1 VPRSTDTWSWVTRQI
16 AEEQARMTTI
26 EPAGDPE
33 GFTGDV
39 TGLGLSDVIQLNGH
53 NGFSGCIT
61 VQQGSRIG
69 RIFFREGKIIHA
81 EQGGKLGEEAFYDI
95 MEWRSGHFSLE
106 RNVSTTSYTIQKN
119 TQFILM
125 EAHRL
130 MDERRAGRAT
140 PPPVPPAATPT
151 PTSPALALLDRV
163 KGAGSVSYA
172 VLLAKDGTCVEDSSF
187 AGAALAGRT
196 AYLAMMGSRLGA
208 SLGAGETR
216 SVALHGKAQHLLLLA
231 SKSHYLGVLADGA
244 AELGAVEADVLKL
257 LGTGH

>member
-1 VPRSTDTWSWVTRQI
+1 
-16 AEEQARMTTI
+16 MTTN

-39 TGLGLSDVIQLNGH
+39 TGLGLSDVIQLNGQ

-61 VQQGSRIG
+61 VQQGSRVG

-106 RNVSTTSYTIQKN
+106 RNVSTTSHTIQKSA
-119 TQFILM
+119 QFMLM

-140 PPPVPPAATPT
+140 PPSAPVAAPPAPAPA
-151 PTSPALALLDRV
+151 SPAAALLERV
-163 KGAGSVSYA
+163 KGAPGVTYA
-172 VLLAKDGTCVEDSSF
+172 ALLGKDGTCVEDASF
-187 AGAALAGRT
+187 AGTALAGRA
-196 AYLAMMGSRLGA
+196 AYLAMMGNRLGA

-216 SVALHGKAQHLLLLA
+216 SLALHGKAQHLLLLA
-231 SKSHYLGVLADGA
+231 SKSHYLGVIADGTT
-244 AELGAVEADVLKL
+244 ELGAVEADVIKL
-257 LGTGH
+257 LGPGH

>member
-1 VPRSTDTWSWVTRQI
+1 
-16 AEEQARMTTI
+16 MTPI
-26 EPAGDPE
+26 EPAEESE
-33 GFTGDV
+33 GFHGDV
-39 TGLGLSDVIQLNGH
+39 TGLSLSDVIQLNGH

-61 VQQGSRIG
+61 VQQGTRTG

-106 RNVSTTSYTIQKN
+106 RNVSTTSHTIQKN

-140 PPPVPPAATPT
+140 PPAVPSVAPPALPR
-151 PTSPALALLDRV
+151 PGTSALVDRV
-163 KGAGSVSYA
+163 KGAAGVTYA
-172 VLLAKDGTCVEDSSF
+172 VLLGKDGSCVEDTSF
-187 AGAALAGRT
+187 AATALAGRA

-208 SLGAGETR
+208 SLGAGDTR
-216 SVALHGKAQHLLLLA
+216 SLALHGKAQHLLLLA